1 MKLKSVSIIHI
12 NKKKLQAKEGIKM
25 TLDVTCE
32 RVNDFKSQLTMTL
45 DQWSRAITLIDSAVP
60 VVNEENRFVI
70 KCHFVTFL

>member
-1 MKLKSVSIIHI
+1 
-12 NKKKLQAKEGIKM
+12 M

-70 KCHFVTFL
+70 ICHFGTFLLNFCFDRIIIIWVTVAYVDLQ